1 MAKCFRAIYCLY
13 MPSEVCFWGR
23 LLPDCYI
30 VTNIYVM
37 SQKNKAECVCVHES
51 VPCVHVSTA
60 TPIWDIFL
68 VRCSVDMITL
78 R

>member
-1 MAKCFRAIYCLY
+1 MAKDFRAKYCRY

-30 VTNIYVM
+30 VTNINVM
-37 SQKNKAECVCVHES
+37 CRNNKAACVCVQES
-51 VPCVHVSTA
+51 IPRVHVNIA
-60 TPIWDIFL
+60 TPVGDIFL
-68 VRCSVDMITL
+68 VCCGGDMITL